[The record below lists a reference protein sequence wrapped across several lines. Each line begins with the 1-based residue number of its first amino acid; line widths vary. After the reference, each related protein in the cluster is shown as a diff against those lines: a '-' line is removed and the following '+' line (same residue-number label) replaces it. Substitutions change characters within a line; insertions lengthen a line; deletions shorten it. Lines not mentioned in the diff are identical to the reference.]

1 MRRVLLTAILA
12 ALLLAP
18 GASAWTW
25 PAAGPVLQPFQFDP
39 SHPYAAGQHRGVDL
53 GGAEGST
60 VLAPAAGTVSFA
72 GTVPS
77 SGKSVTIET
86 PDGYSVTLTHLGS
99 INVDRNAAVTE
110 GGPVGTIGPSG
121 DGEVAQPYV
130 HLGVRLTAQ
139 AQGYLDPLTL
149 LPPRGAAP
157 PVDPAPAPS
166 PAPVPPPAAAPAPA
180 PPSAAPVAAPAP
192 TATATHAPAPVAS
205 PAPAPATPPAAAI
218 DPSPATVVAASAAVP
233 TVAVPAHGARLRV
246 DAAPAARG
254 TGRHGIAQPGVP
266 HMATAPR
273 AEVGSTPRV
282 APAPRS
288 STIAARAHDAASGNR
303 ASRSVAR
310 PRAARLDPS
319 LHAPS
324 VRNRPVAAHRAWPAA
339 RLRHAQQLGAP
350 RAAPVPSHSRAIPV
364 SSPAGFLLALPLV
377 LGVMGLAARRR
388 KGAPIIAPDALLR
401 DHADLLRERQAAH
414 WPRVHHDRG
423 RHPRAASSSARR
435 RDLLP
440 HRRRRARDEGLAGR

>member
-1 MRRVLLTAILA
+1 MRRVLLPAILA

-18 GASAWTW
+18 AASAWTW

-86 PDGYSVTLTHLGS
+86 PDGYSLTLTHLGS
-99 INVDRNAAVTE
+99 ISVDRNAAVAE

-180 PPSAAPVAAPAP
+180 PPPAAPAAAPAP
-192 TATATHAPAPVAS
+192 TATHAPAPVVS
-205 PAPAPATPPAAAI
+205 PAPAPVTPPAAAI
-218 DPSPATVVAASAAVP
+218 DPSPATVVAASARGAGRRGAGSRRPAQGRRRASGARHCSAGHWSAGHCSAGHCPAWRV
-233 TVAVPAHGARLRV
+233 AHGERAACRRTV
-246 DAAPAARG
+246 DSPRCAGASLEHDRC
-254 TGRHGIAQPGVP
+254 
-266 HMATAPR
+266 PR
-273 AEVGSTPRV
+273 A
-282 APAPRS
+282 
-288 STIAARAHDAASGNR
+288 
-303 ASRSVAR
+303 
-310 PRAARLDPS
+310 
-319 LHAPS
+319 
-324 VRNRPVAAHRAWPAA
+324 
-339 RLRHAQQLGAP
+339 
-350 RAAPVPSHSRAIPV
+350 
-364 SSPAGFLLALPLV
+364 
-377 LGVMGLAARRR
+377 RR
-388 KGAPIIAPDALLR
+388 G
-401 DHADLLRERQAAH
+401 LRESC
-414 WPRVHHDRG
+414 PPVG
-423 RHPRAASSSARR
+423 RAAASSTSGSV
-435 RDLLP
+435 
-440 HRRRRARDEGLAGR
+440 RAHSEHP